1 MDEFMNNDDKHR
13 AEVAALQN
21 QIYRLT
27 KYINDTEKEHLR
39 NSMAD
44 PHDPFDNPT
53 EYHEYQ
59 DDYTE
64 IQPLIAAPDYKPDLE
79 PAAEER
85 SNLRSAY
92 AVGGWCSLLRF
103 FVSYSL
109 MNILAFVIMQ
119 ILEARNP
126 DADSASINAFIE
138 NSSIWAGF
146 NMLVFG
152 LTNIGFALLGMK
164 LSKQK
169 LSSVF
174 APKNYKF
181 RNFLQYSLIGFSLW
195 FCSILLGQYVV
206 NMFSLAG
213 IRINSGGDY
222 PATGIG
228 FMVSA
233 IYTCVVAPVTEELF
247 FRGMLLKTFSR
258 ANQRFAIFF
267 TAFMFGLA
275 HGNVAQFILGFVLG
289 IFFAH
294 ITLKHDSIIPAIGIH
309 ALLNTMNVFMS
320 SVNFTQ
326 YEELLIMKAQ
336 TLLAFVGIIAL
347 ILFRVN
353 DKLPMTTPA
362 QVRRGA
368 PVARGSIGVVLAV
381 SASVL
386 YLVVNIYNLNG

>member
-39 NSMAD
+39 NSMTD
-44 PHDPFDNPT
+44 PRDPFDNPT
-53 EYHEYQ
+53 EYHEYHE
-59 DDYTE
+59 DYTE

-92 AVGGWCSLLRF
+92 AIGGWCSLLRF
-103 FVSYSL
+103 FVAYSL
-109 MNILAFVIMQ
+109 MNILAFVIVR
-119 ILEARNP
+119 ILESFNP
-126 DADSASINAFIE
+126 NADSASINAFIE

-152 LTNIGFALLGMK
+152 LTNIGFAFLGMK

-169 LSSVF
+169 ISSLF
-174 APKNYKF
+174 KPSKFKF
-181 RNFLQYSLIGFSLW
+181 RDFLQYSLIGFFLW
-195 FCSILLGQYVV
+195 YISVILGQFAT

-228 FMVSA
+228 LAVSA
-233 IYTCVVAPVTEELF
+233 VYTCVVAPVTEELF
-247 FRGMLLKTFSR
+247 FRGMLLRTFSK
-258 ANQRFAIFF
+258 ANQRFAVFF
-267 TAFMFGLA
+267 TAVMFGLA
-275 HGNVAQFILGFVLG
+275 HGNVVQFILGFILG
-289 IFFAH
+289 IFLAH
-294 ITLKHDSIIPAIGIH
+294 ITLKHNSVIPAIGVH
-309 ALLNTMNVFMS
+309 AVLNTMNVMMS
-320 SVNFTQ
+320 IPDFTQ
-326 YEELLIMKAQ
+326 YEQMIILKAQ
-336 TLLAFVGIIAL
+336 LLLAFVGILAMVT
-347 ILFRVN
+347 FRVS
-353 DKLPMTTPA
+353 DKLPLTTPA
-362 QVRRGA
+362 QVRRGV

-386 YLVVNIYNLNG
+386 YLVVNIYNLNR

>member
-1 MDEFMNNDDKHR
+1 MDENTNDYEKHR

-27 KYINDTEKEHLR
+27 KYINETESEHMK
-39 NSMAD
+39 NSMTD
-44 PHDPFDNPT
+44 PHDAFDNPT

-59 DDYTE
+59 DDYTQ
-64 IQPLIAAPDYKPDLE
+64 IQPLISTPDYKPALE
-79 PAAEER
+79 PAADER
-85 SNLRSAY
+85 SALRSSY
-92 AVGGWCSLLRF
+92 AIGGWCSLLRF
-103 FVSYSL
+103 FVAYSL

-126 DADSASINAFIE
+126 DADAASISSFVE

-206 NMFSLAG
+206 NIFSLAG
-213 IRINSGGDY
+213 IRVTSGGDY

-247 FRGMLLKTFSR
+247 FRGMLLKTFSK

-267 TAFMFGLA
+267 TAVMFGLA
-275 HGNVAQFILGFVLG
+275 HGNVVQFILGFILG

-294 ITLKHDSIIPAIGIH
+294 ITLKHNSIIPAIGIH

-320 SVNFTQ
+320 TVNFTQ
-326 YEELLIMKAQ
+326 HEEIFIMKAQ
-336 TLLAFVGIIAL
+336 MLLALVGIIAL
-347 ILFRVN
+347 LLFRAN

-368 PVARGSIGVVLAV
+368 SVARGSIGVSLAV
-381 SASVL
+381 VVSIV
-386 YLVVNIYNLNG
+386 YLIVNIYNLNR